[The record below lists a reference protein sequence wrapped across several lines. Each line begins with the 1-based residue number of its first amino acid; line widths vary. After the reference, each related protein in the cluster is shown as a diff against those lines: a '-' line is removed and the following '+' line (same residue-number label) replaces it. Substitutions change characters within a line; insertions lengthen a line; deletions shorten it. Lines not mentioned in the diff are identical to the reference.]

1 MPRLA
6 LFTLGLALLSAC
18 NGKSDDDD
26 DDDDSDDTGGPGWDG
41 GAAGDGG
48 GGDGGGDGGGGDGGG
63 GDGGGGD
70 GGGDGGG
77 TVEDDGDGDGW
88 GISDGDCDDTDPS
101 VHPDAY
107 DRPDD
112 EVDQDCAD
120 GDRHFD
126 GLVVDPGDTV
136 VYDLSVTLEGE
147 PKLDLV
153 FVFDASLATYSTYNY
168 IDLDDVIDA
177 AEDLV
182 PDIAA
187 GAVTYRDYAMAG
199 MGSPGDLPFA
209 LGEQLT
215 TDLPEVVDFESDL
228 LTGSGGT
235 DYENPLHEALYQAM
249 TGAGYDLDCDG
260 EYDED
265 EDVPPFIASA
275 ADPFGGTATG
285 TWDGGVPGTG
295 SGGGVG
301 LREGA
306 VPVFMY
312 VTAAGIRQAEDRDD
326 MPGGCPTDATQDD
339 VVDAADAIGAF
350 VVGIKS
356 TFDPITEHSDLARSG
371 GWLLDKDGDG
381 TNDDLALY
389 TATGSYIYDITEE
402 MVRAIED
409 TIASIVLT
417 PVYDE
422 VRAEVDSDPLG
433 LVSRITPE
441 SYSGVDTATTST
453 LDYAVQL
460 TAPTGRTEAEQT
472 TVVLSVVADGR
483 VLHVEE
489 LAVELA
495 PEG

>member
-6 LFTLGLALLSAC
+6 LFTLGLTLLTAC

-41 GAAGDGG
+41 GTAGDGG
-48 GGDGGGDGGGGDGGG
+48 ADGGGTDGGDGGGGD
-63 GDGGGGD
+63 
-70 GGGDGGG
+70 GGDGGG

-101 VHPDAY
+101 LHPDAY

-112 EVDQDCAD
+112 GVDQDCAD

-136 VYDLSVTLEGE
+136 VYDLSVTLASD

-153 FVFDASLATYSTYNY
+153 FVFDASLATYTTYNY

-177 AEDLV
+177 ADDLV
-182 PDIAA
+182 PDTAA
-187 GAVTYRDYAMAG
+187 AAVIYKDYAVPG
-199 MGSPGDLPFA
+199 MGAPGDLPFM

-228 LTGSGGT
+228 VPSGGGT

-249 TGAGYDLDCDG
+249 TGAGYDLDCNG

-265 EDVPPFIASA
+265 QDVPPFMASA
-275 ADPFGGTATG
+275 ADPFGGAAPG

-312 VTAAGIRQAEDRDD
+312 VTSAGIRQAEDRDE
-326 MPGGCPTDATQDD
+326 MPGGCPTDATVDE

-350 VVGIKS
+350 VVGIKA
-356 TFDPITEHSDLARSG
+356 TFEPIIEHTDLARAG
-371 GWLLDKDGDG
+371 GWLLDMDGDG
-381 TNDDLALY
+381 TNDDLAVY
-389 TATGSYIYDITEE
+389 SAPGSDVYSITEE

-441 SYSGVDTATTST
+441 SYSGVDTATTAT
-453 LDYAVQL
+453 LEYAVQL